1 MTIAINLY
9 CYQISTLFLYG
20 KYTTVMIKTNNKKK
34 KTEQKAYLYG
44 KFGVQ
49 NFRVSSWK
57 MMTLCYSVS

>member
-34 KTEQKAYLYG
+34 KLNKNLTFMANLEYKISESLLG
-44 KFGVQ
+44 K
-49 NFRVSSWK
+49 
-57 MMTLCYSVS
+57 